1 METWFKSKLF
11 QLKSVHVSLS
21 KENCNSSHTLPDPEL
36 TGNDSSEVFFIHS
49 DLEPVNS
56 SVSFSSSSAYI
67 DKLFE
72 FDVLLR
78 EIKLIRVN

>member
-1 METWFKSKLF
+1 M
-11 QLKSVHVSLS
+11 HVSLS

-56 SVSFSSSSAYI
+56 SVSF
-67 DKLFE
+67 
-72 FDVLLR
+72 
-78 EIKLIRVN
+78 